1 MKKGRFVKTE
11 HKYQNVTRK
20 ITERFSLKKNSVKLK
35 KKMSVWLKNKNE
47 IKTNTVFYI
56 LICACQD

>member
-35 KKMSVWLKNKNE
+35 KKNVSVVKKQ
-47 IKTNTVFYI
+47 KMR
-56 LICACQD
+56 